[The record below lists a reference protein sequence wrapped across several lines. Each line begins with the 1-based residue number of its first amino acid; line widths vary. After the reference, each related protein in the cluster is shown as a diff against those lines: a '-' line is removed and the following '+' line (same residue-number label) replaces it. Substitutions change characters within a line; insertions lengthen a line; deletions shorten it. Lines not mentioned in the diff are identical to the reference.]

1 MIRKI
6 TVQLTIL
13 HLLFSS
19 DATYNEK
26 QMVKMM
32 YEYFSSSKNSPALV
46 GHRFYESS
54 NEMIFQ
60 LELEAD
66 STKVNETLIYGF
78 ESISKFSNISKT
90 NFTHSILVIHFGDNI
105 LPVVA
110 ESNIECLK
118 RLFIDASYS
127 EKIRIESAG
136 QIRMNYG
143 NNAKQAY
150 ALRSTFRTITGH
162 SSTGYQYV
170 RFALLGARTPYRVY
184 IGTTGGNYGP
194 GAQFFTVLR
203 SWDNTT
209 LYVTDKLNIGSAY
222 ANAVRMQSDN
232 GGGDYYLELSINLT
246 TTSQGFNAAI
256 IPIGANA
263 GTNTTSL
270 QFYGSG
276 MSNLANTSS
285 AQSL

>member
-6 TVQLTIL
+6 TVQLTII

-19 DATYNEK
+19 DVTYNNK

-32 YEYFSSSKNSPALV
+32 NEYFSFSKNSTGLI

-66 STKVNETLIYGF
+66 SAKVNEAIIYGF

-90 NFTHSILVIHFGDNI
+90 SFTHSILVIHFGDNI

-127 EKIRIESAG
+127 ENQWRKSC
-136 QIRMNYG
+136 
-143 NNAKQAY
+143 
-150 ALRSTFRTITGH
+150 LTIK
-162 SSTGYQYV
+162 SY
-170 RFALLGARTPYRVY
+170 
-184 IGTTGGNYGP
+184 
-194 GAQFFTVLR
+194 
-203 SWDNTT
+203 
-209 LYVTDKLNIGSAY
+209 
-222 ANAVRMQSDN
+222 
-232 GGGDYYLELSINLT
+232 
-246 TTSQGFNAAI
+246 
-256 IPIGANA
+256 
-263 GTNTTSL
+263 
-270 QFYGSG
+270 
-276 MSNLANTSS
+276 
-285 AQSL
+285 